1 MKKKWIYATFRR
13 KMWLRRM
20 LLMMKQITFFILMGT
35 MSLFANV
42 YSQNNV
48 LDLKME
54 DASLVEV
61 FKEITRK
68 SGYDFL
74 YNYDLMASKGK
85 VTVNVSN
92 VQ

>member
-35 MSLFANV
+35 MSLFANG

-48 LDLKME
+48 LDRKME
-54 DASLVEV
+54 DA
-61 FKEITRK
+61 
-68 SGYDFL
+68 
-74 YNYDLMASKGK
+74 
-85 VTVNVSN
+85 
-92 VQ
+92 